1 MGTFNMASER
11 YSFSLTTFSPSGK
24 LVQSNMLWQQWQQEP
39 HQSASK
45 LRMES
50 FWPLEEA
57 QVDSVRRT
65 QRSQDRDDH
74 PQHRNGLQRYG
85 TRLPTSGAPGQEN
98 GPAVLGHLPR
108 ADPYSSA
115 GPTCRHSHAGV
126 HTIGWCAAIWCFAP
140 DVRLGQRPSL
150 FIPMRSV
157 WRLFCLESHSHG
169 QELHQRQDFP
179 GKRYNEDL
187 ELDDAVHT
195 AILTL
200 KEGFEGQMTEDN
212 VEIGISNE
220 QGFRRLSPAEVK
232 DYLAN
237 IA

>member
-50 FWPLEEA
+50 FWPLREA

-98 GPAVLGHLPR
+98 GPAIGSSTKSRSLQLSWSNVSPLSCRSTHNRVVCGHL
-108 ADPYSSA
+108 
-115 GPTCRHSHAGV
+115 V
-126 HTIGWCAAIWCFAP
+126 F
-140 DVRLGQRPSL
+140 
-150 FIPMRSV
+150 RS
-157 WRLFCLESHSHG
+157 
-169 QELHQRQDFP
+169 
-179 GKRYNEDL
+179 
-187 ELDDAVHT
+187 
-195 AILTL
+195 
-200 KEGFEGQMTEDN
+200 
-212 VEIGISNE
+212 
-220 QGFRRLSPAEVK
+220 
-232 DYLAN
+232 
-237 IA
+237 